1 MKKFAFLCVLA
12 LSAPAYAQDQSRL
25 DAAQAY
31 VETPVQ
37 QKLLDDMFSPAGVM
51 AQLGLTG
58 GQLTLEQQETVA
70 GIVSEELQSMK
81 PSIVNAMVEGMA
93 QSFTLEEIE
102 ALTAFY
108 SSPVGAS
115 AMSKMTPFMQQT
127 MTSLGPEFQAMQAR
141 LIPRIQAELSK

>member
-1 MKKFAFLCVLA
+1 MKKLVLLCVLA
-12 LSAPAYAQDQSRL
+12 LSTSAYAQDQSRL
-25 DAAQAY
+25 EAAKAY

-37 QKLLDDMFSPAGVM
+37 QKLLNDMFSPAGVM
-51 AQLGLTG
+51 AQMGLMG
-58 GQLTLEQQETVA
+58 GQLTLAQQKTVA

-81 PSIVNAMVEGMA
+81 PSITTAMVEGMA

-127 MTSLGPEFQAMQAR
+127 LTSLGPEFQAMQAR
-141 LIPRIQAELSK
+141 LIPRIKAELSK